1 MNEIKDVFC
10 DECNDFVEFKIEE
23 KIEERNILNEKI
35 KVKSK
40 IAICKKCDSELFHTE
55 LEKENQKKA
64 FDKYREE
71 RERKLNDTLEN
82 LNSVYDMLED
92 MSFKSEKIYNRLNAI
107 EESILEILNKYN

>member
-64 FDKYREE
+64 FDKYRE
-71 RERKLNDTLEN
+71 KMSD
-82 LNSVYDMLED
+82 NSV
-92 MSFKSEKIYNRLNAI
+92 
-107 EESILEILNKYN
+107 